1 MAYLKYDCNVHLNHS
16 EHALLMGVPFRPPER
31 SSPLWQNKR
40 RVIFPGTLHTLMALI
55 YKFDVRIMWFKKGC
69 HKLIRTQTTALF
81 TKYFNRY
88 GGVDLHND
96 SKGHV
101 CTRNNMLLIQM
112 VKWYAK
118 YSAKEFICIVFNQ
131 FNMSV
136 NWPLICAFNIYCILL
151 IYLSSYFYM
160 RIQILNSSSVI
171 SHQSNSCH

>member
-1 MAYLKYDCNVHLNHS
+1 MCVSCGLKRVVIN
-16 EHALLMGVPFRPPER
+16 
-31 SSPLWQNKR
+31 SS
-40 RVIFPGTLHTLMALI
+40 V
-55 YKFDVRIMWFKKGC
+55 
-69 HKLIRTQTTALF
+69 HKLQHYLPNILIDMV
-81 TKYFNRY
+81 
-88 GGVDLHND
+88 GVDLHDD

-160 RIQILNSSSVI
+160 QIQILNSSSVI
-171 SHQSNSCH
+171 SHQSNSCHLLKRDLIGYTHVPWSICRR